1 MGLVGFFRTVLILLA
16 IYYTYKF
23 LTRYVFPLMLKN
35 YINKVNNNQ
44 KSKNEFQRDEG
55 DITIRYRKK
64 QDKKV
69 DKDKGEYV
77 DYEEIN

>member
-35 YINKVNNNQ
+35 YINKVNNTQ
-44 KSKNEFQRDEG
+44 RSKNQFQRDEG
-55 DITIRYRKK
+55 DVTIRYRKNE
-64 QDKKV
+64 DKKV